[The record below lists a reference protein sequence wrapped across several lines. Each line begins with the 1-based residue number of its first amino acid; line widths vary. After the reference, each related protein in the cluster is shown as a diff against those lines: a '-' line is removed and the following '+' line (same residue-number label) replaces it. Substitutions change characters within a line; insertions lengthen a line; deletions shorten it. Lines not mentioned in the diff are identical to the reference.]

1 MKRKGDPKT
10 GGRQVGTPNRTTA
23 LLKDAILQAATLAGG
38 KDGLVGYLQARALD
52 TPGPFLSLVGKVLPM
67 QVDASVDGKII
78 VQIIQ
83 MADADDT
90 TPS

>member
-10 GGRQVGTPNRTTA
+10 GGRQVGTPNKATA

-90 TPS
+90 ASG